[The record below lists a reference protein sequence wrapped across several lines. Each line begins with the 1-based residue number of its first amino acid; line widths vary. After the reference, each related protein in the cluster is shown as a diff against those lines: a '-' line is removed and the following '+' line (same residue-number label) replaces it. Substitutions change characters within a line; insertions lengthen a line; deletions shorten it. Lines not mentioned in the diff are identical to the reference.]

1 MYYNLIEFT
10 FGLYQQALQEIDE
23 NGIVTRY
30 LNLDLTELELPLVTE
45 SKVIEENYTNNN
57 IKSL

>member
-30 LNLDLTELELPLVTE
+30 LNLDLSELELPLVTE
-45 SKVIEENYTNNN
+45 SKVIEENYKVN
-57 IKSL
+57 

>member
-10 FGLYQQALQEIDE
+10 LGLKQLALQEIDE

-30 LNLDLTELELPLVTE
+30 LNLDLTELEVPLVTE
-45 SKVIEENYTNNN
+45 SKVVEENYQINE
-57 IKSL
+57 

>member
-10 FGLYQQALQEIDE
+10 FGLNQQALQEIDE

-30 LNLDLTELELPLVTE
+30 LNLDLTVIDVPLITE
-45 SKVIEENYTNNN
+45 SKVIQENYQ
-57 IKSL
+57 I

>member
-10 FGLYQQALQEIDE
+10 LGLNQQALQEIDE

-30 LNLDLTELELPLVTE
+30 LNLDMTELVVPLVTE
-45 SKVIEENYTNNN
+45 SKVIEENYQV
-57 IKSL
+57 